1 MLPKPVKTSTFPPCC
16 SNDVLSEV
24 TAIIAAVATLQASN
38 MVVIGVTVTV
48 WVWVVVCEVG
58 NVGLVTTGI
67 FTDGSVWIGAVGTVI
82 ISPGVLT
89 DIVVT
94 KVDGK

>member
-1 MLPKPVKTSTFPPCC
+1 MC
-16 SNDVLSEV
+16 
-24 TAIIAAVATLQASN
+24 
-38 MVVIGVTVTV
+38 VVGS
-48 WVWVVVCEVG
+48 
-58 NVGLVTTGI
+58 VGLVTTGI
-67 FTDGSVWIGAVGTVI
+67 FTDGSVWIGAKVN

>member
-1 MLPKPVKTSTFPPCC
+1 
-16 SNDVLSEV
+16 
-24 TAIIAAVATLQASN
+24 
-38 MVVIGVTVTV
+38 MVVVGVTVTV
-48 WVWVVVCEVG
+48 WVWVVVCVVG
-58 NVGLVTTGI
+58 SVGLVTTGI
-67 FTDGSVWIGAVGTVI
+67 FTDGSVWIGAKVN